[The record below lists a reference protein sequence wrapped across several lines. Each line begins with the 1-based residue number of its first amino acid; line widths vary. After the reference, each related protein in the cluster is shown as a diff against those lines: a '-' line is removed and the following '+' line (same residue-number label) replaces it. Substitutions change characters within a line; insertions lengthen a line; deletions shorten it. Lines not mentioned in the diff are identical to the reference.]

1 MFDARFDEAQSK
13 GKKSDYL
20 LRFCDNNSRIKMFY
34 SPNDEADD
42 IETKER
48 LKTYIYRRR
57 LIKLAQEE
65 GYALFAKLKMQKMI
79 ECEGY
84 LPSSLEEF
92 EPIAMAAWAQI
103 GKKDRVYY
111 AFIQK

>member
-1 MFDARFDEAQSK
+1 
-13 GKKSDYL
+13 
-20 LRFCDNNSRIKMFY
+20 MFY

-79 ECEGY
+79 ECEEYVPG
-84 LPSSLEEF
+84 SLEEF

>member
-1 MFDARFDEAQSK
+1 MYHS
-13 GKKSDYL
+13 L
-20 LRFCDNNSRIKMFY
+20 
-34 SPNDEADD
+34 NDEAEDY
-42 IETKER
+42 ETNER

-57 LIKLAQEE
+57 LIKLAKED
-65 GYALFAKLKMQKMI
+65 GFALFAKLKMQKMI

-84 LPSSLEEF
+84 VPSSLEEF
-92 EPIAMAAWAQI
+92 ESIAMAAWAEI